1 MNLGIGIFAQGN
13 HDHRMKVV
21 TIIAR
26 VLLGLAAQDIK
37 TNGTFNLLADNPAS
51 ADLNELFRGKSERR

>member
-21 TIIAR
+21 TIIAC
-26 VLLGLAAQDIK
+26 VLLSLAAQDIK
-37 TNGTFNLLADNPAS
+37 TNGTFELPADGAAPANLNAS
-51 ADLNELFRGKSERR
+51 DL

>member
-1 MNLGIGIFAQGN
+1 LGIGIFAQGN

-37 TNGTFNLLADNPAS
+37 TNGTFELPADGAAP
-51 ADLNELFRGKSERR
+51 ADLNASDL

>member
-1 MNLGIGIFAQGN
+1 
-13 HDHRMKVV
+13 MKVV